1 MIIETI
7 IIIELV
13 EVVNMKKEIIELNP
27 HVEDLISEVMER
39 TILKR
44 QDIINWFVN
53 DGYDNYFYNGDT
65 DELIDVDFSEYKK
78 GN

>member
-1 MIIETI
+1 MG
-7 IIIELV
+7 
-13 EVVNMKKEIIELNP
+13 VNVKKEIIELKP
-27 HVEDLISEVMER
+27 YIEDLIHEVMER

-53 DGYDNYFYNGDT
+53 EGYDDYFFKSDT

-78 GN
+78 GD

>member
-1 MIIETI
+1 
-7 IIIELV
+7 
-13 EVVNMKKEIIELNP
+13 MKKEIIELKP
-27 HVEDLISEVMER
+27 YIEDLIHEVMER

-53 DGYDNYFYNGDT
+53 EAYDDYFFKSDT

-78 GN
+78 DN

>member
-1 MIIETI
+1 
-7 IIIELV
+7 
-13 EVVNMKKEIIELNP
+13 MKKEIIELNP
-27 HVEDLISEVMER
+27 HIEDMINEVMER

-53 DGYDNYFYNGDT
+53 EGYDNYFYNGDT
-65 DELIDVDFSEYKK
+65 DELIDVDLSEYKK

>member
-1 MIIETI
+1 
-7 IIIELV
+7 
-13 EVVNMKKEIIELNP
+13 MKKEIIELNP
-27 HVEDLISEVMER
+27 YVEDMINEVMER

-53 DGYDNYFYNGDT
+53 EGYDNYFYNGDT

-78 GN
+78 

>member
-1 MIIETI
+1 
-7 IIIELV
+7 
-13 EVVNMKKEIIELNP
+13 MKKEIIELKP
-27 HVEDLISEVMER
+27 YIEDMINEVMER

-53 DGYDNYFYNGDT
+53 EGYDNYFYSADT

-78 GN
+78 

>member
-1 MIIETI
+1 
-7 IIIELV
+7 
-13 EVVNMKKEIIELNP
+13 MKKEIIELKP
-27 HVEDLISEVMER
+27 HIEDMIQEVMER

-53 DGYDNYFYNGDT
+53 EGYDNYFYNGDT

-78 GN
+78 VN

>member
-1 MIIETI
+1 
-7 IIIELV
+7 
-13 EVVNMKKEIIELNP
+13 MKTEIIELNP
-27 HVEDLISEVMER
+27 YIEDLISEVMER

-53 DGYDNYFYNGDT
+53 EGYDNYFYSADT

-78 GN
+78 GD

>member
-1 MIIETI
+1 
-7 IIIELV
+7 
-13 EVVNMKKEIIELNP
+13 MKKEIIELKP
-27 HVEDLISEVMER
+27 YIEDLISEVMER

-53 DGYDNYFYNGDT
+53 EGYDNYFYSADT

-78 GN
+78 

>member
-1 MIIETI
+1 MPQEVVN
-7 IIIELV
+7 IIELV

-27 HVEDLISEVMER
+27 HVEDMINEVMER